1 DAVVGEEAVTGEGF
15 AGDEVEGLVSASV
28 AHAAAGPNADPQ
40 AEALEWQAQ
49 SSASQAWD
57 APSSSA
63 RAASAA
69 ADWGQPAGPSDSTG
83 WTEDVAALEQRNAAG
98 QEGDRAPEQTASAA
112 GPAESH
118 EAEVP
123 DAWAATDD
131 PLAGTAPAD
140 PLAVGTGPGDPLA
153 GVVPTPDREE
163 PSAVHRRHSSTQE

>member
-1 DAVVGEEAVTGEGF
+1 M
-15 AGDEVEGLVSASV
+15 L
-28 AHAAAGPNADPQ
+28 AAALSGAPVVADWAGQEPAEDVAWGVPQ
-40 AEALEWQAQ
+40 AEQAMESTSIALPTDAILGALEEIGADPEAQA
-49 SSASQAWD
+49 
-57 APSSSA
+57 APVWS
-63 RAASAA
+63 
-69 ADWGQPAGPSDSTG
+69 
-83 WTEDVAALEQRNAAG
+83 EDVAAPEQRNAAG

-163 PSAVHRRHSSTQE
+163 PPAVLVRVNQHRLPHLPQAAVGRNQP